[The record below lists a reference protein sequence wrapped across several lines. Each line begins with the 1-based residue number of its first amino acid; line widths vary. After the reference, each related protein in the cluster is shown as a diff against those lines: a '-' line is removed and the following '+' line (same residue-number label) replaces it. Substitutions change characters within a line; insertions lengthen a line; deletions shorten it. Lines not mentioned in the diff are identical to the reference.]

1 MSETMITVLI
11 SVGATLIVTVIT
23 SIANV
28 YIEVFR
34 NKFEIDQK
42 KLQSKN
48 ENLND
53 IYKQLISIINSYPS
67 SSPNDILHHIK
78 HTPNYLMEYYDAVL
92 RSLEHQVEDYKNQ
105 LSAKNIDYQRKNDIE
120 IQISNR
126 EYVKNKILDNQEK
139 YYFAKYEYKKF
150 CEVDKIVFDL
160 YAGQEV
166 RNRLVEFE
174 VVIHNVFISG
184 KNAGDDNDPINNIIH
199 VSRRNLINS
208 MRIDLGIKD

>member
-1 MSETMITVLI
+1 MSEMMVR
-11 SVGATLIVTVIT
+11 VIT

-28 YIEVFR
+28 YIKVFR
-34 NKFEIDQK
+34 SKFKIDQK
-42 KLQSKN
+42 TLQSKN

-53 IYKQLISIINSYPS
+53 IYKQLISIINSYPNT
-67 SSPNDILHHIK
+67 SPNDILKHIK
-78 HTPNYLMEYYDAVL
+78 YAPNYFMENYDVVL
-92 RSLEHQVEDYKNQ
+92 RSLDHQVEDYKKQ
-105 LSAKNIDYQRKNDIE
+105 LSAKNIDYEQKSDIE

-126 EYVKNKILDNQEK
+126 EYVKNEILDNQED
-139 YYFAKYEYKKF
+139 YYLAKHEYENF
-150 CEVDKIVFDL
+150 CEGDKVVFGL

-184 KNAGDDNDPINNIIH
+184 RSAGEDSDPINNIIH

-208 MRIDLGIKD
+208 MRSDLGIKN